1 MTKTKFIAAAA
12 ILSAL
17 IASPVLAGDM
27 NHRHMNHKRAMS
39 QRAYDANAYQRS
51 GSGFWPADVAA
62 GVVGGAVGAAGAIAT
77 APFRGA
83 DAYAYDDGYDGYNG
97 DYRYSQSYAAR
108 NGFVCQP
115 GTMFRGED
123 GRPHLCQ

>member
-1 MTKTKFIAAAA
+1 MTKTKFLAAAA

-17 IASPVLAGDM
+17 VASPVLAGDM
-27 NHRHMNHKRAMS
+27 NHKRVMS
-39 QRAYDANAYQRS
+39 QRAYDARAYDANAYQR
-51 GSGFWPADVAA
+51 GDSGFWPADVAA

-77 APFRGA
+77 APFRG
-83 DAYAYDDGYDGYNG
+83 DAYAYDDGYNGYNG
-97 DYRYSQSYAAR
+97 DYRYSQSYAQR

>member
-1 MTKTKFIAAAA
+1 MTKTRFLAAAA

-17 IASPVLAGDM
+17 IASPALAGDM
-27 NHRHMNHKRAMS
+27 NHPRAMS
-39 QRAYDANAYQRS
+39 QRSYDANAYQRS
-51 GSGFWPADVAA
+51 DRGFWPADVAA

-83 DAYAYDDGYDGYNG
+83 DAYAYDDGYNGYDG

-123 GRPHLCQ
+123 GRAHLCQ